1 MTKDIKL
8 ISPDLVRVYFTLSAN
23 LSIIMYNNYKNMQE
37 VYTPK
42 IETKPKIEINIID
55 RSFLSDIRFKIKHF
69 EDLIKPV
76 IIRADTDKNIPPKS
90 EYLGQAH
97 LNAVMNGEE
106 FNYLFYQELA
116 NDVGVINYLDFI
128 NEDKAP
134 YYLKKYTQLK
144 KKPTTRS

>member
-1 MTKDIKL
+1 
-8 ISPDLVRVYFTLSAN
+8 
-23 LSIIMYNNYKNMQE
+23 MQE

-144 KKPTTRS
+144 KNLQHALEKNSSKEKEDLINSIELIISKIKSFQSI